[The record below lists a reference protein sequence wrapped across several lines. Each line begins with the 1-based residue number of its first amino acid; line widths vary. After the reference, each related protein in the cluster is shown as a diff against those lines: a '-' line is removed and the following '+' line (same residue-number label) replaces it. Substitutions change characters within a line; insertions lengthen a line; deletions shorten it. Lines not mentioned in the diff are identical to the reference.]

1 MIGVADGLGLPVST
15 THVLSSG
22 VAGTMAA
29 NGSGLQMETVRNL
42 VLAWVL
48 TLPVSILLS
57 GVLYYL
63 FLKLV

>member
-1 MIGVADGLGLPVST
+1 
-15 THVLSSG
+15 
-22 VAGTMAA
+22 MAA